1 MVTKFVTST
10 DGTRIA
16 YDVTGQ
22 GPALMLLHGAGKTRR
37 DWHKVGYVD
46 RLKDDFTVITVDIR
60 GPGDSDVRVDI
71 GEYAVEKI
79 CDDLVGVAE
88 ACKAKEFLIW
98 GYSFGGNIA

>member
-1 MVTKFVTST
+1 MATKFATAE

-46 RLKDDFTVITVDIR
+46 RLKDDFTVITEVLLLLHGGYACFDMWIHQIVESEK
-60 GPGDSDVRVDI
+60 DYRVIAPTCPVLPDAKMK
-71 GEYAVEKI
+71 EYSGA
-79 CDDLVGVAE
+79 
-88 ACKAKEFLIW
+88 
-98 GYSFGGNIA
+98 